1 MNLVESI
8 HHLANPA
15 RALSMA
21 RFYKTGPGEYA
32 EHSVFLGLT
41 SPQMQQL
48 AKNHQ
53 DTSLDELENCL
64 QNRYHEVRMT
74 ALFVLVRQYTRGH
87 DQEAIFDLYIR
98 NLSYINN
105 WDLVDISCRDI
116 VGAHLFTR
124 DRRILD
130 DLAETPHLWSQRVAI
145 VSTWYFIKKGDYT
158 DTLRIAQKL
167 LNHPHDLLHKAV
179 GWMLREAW
187 KRGGKQEVEDF
198 LLRHIAETPR
208 TLLRYAIERMPE
220 EKRQYFLQH
229 PEGKIRS
236 SRQTKH

>member
-1 MNLVESI
+1 MNLIESI
-8 HHLANPA
+8 HHLANHA

-21 RFYKTGPGEYA
+21 RFYKTGSGEYA

-74 ALFVLVRQYTRGH
+74 ALFVLVRRYARGH
-87 DQEAIFDLYIR
+87 DQEAIFDLYMR
-98 NLSYINN
+98 NLSCINN

-167 LNHPHDLLHKAV
+167 LHHPHDLLHKAV

>member
-8 HHLANPA
+8 HQQASPE
-15 RALSMA
+15 RAILMK
-21 RFYKTGPGEYA
+21 RYYKTGPGDYA
-32 EHSVFLGLT
+32 ESSVFLGLS

-53 DTSLDELENCL
+53 DTSLEELEHCL
-64 QNRYHEVRMT
+64 QDIYHEVRMT
-74 ALFVLVRQYTRGH
+74 ALFILVRQYKRGH
-87 DQEAIFDLYIR
+87 AQEAIFDLYMR

-130 DLAETPHLWSQRVAI
+130 DLAETPHLWSQRVAM
-145 VSTWYFIKKGDYT
+145 VSTWYFIKKGEYT

-198 LLRHIAETPR
+198 LERHISVVPR

-220 EKRQYFLQH
+220 AQRLSFLQH
-229 PEGKIRS
+229 PLGKIRS
-236 SRQTKH
+236 SGRVKH

>member
-1 MNLVESI
+1 MNLIESI
-8 HHLANPA
+8 HHLANHA

-53 DTSLDELENCL
+53 DTLLDELENCL

-74 ALFVLVRQYTRGH
+74 ALFVLVRRYARGH
-87 DQEAIFDLYIR
+87 DQEAIFDLYMR

-167 LNHPHDLLHKAV
+167 LHHPHDLLHKAV

>member
-1 MNLVESI
+1 MNLIESI
-8 HHLANPA
+8 HHLANHA

-74 ALFVLVRQYTRGH
+74 ALFVLVRRYARGH
-87 DQEAIFDLYIR
+87 DQEAIFDLYMR

-167 LNHPHDLLHKAV
+167 LHHPHDLLHKAV

>member
-1 MNLVESI
+1 MNLIESI
-8 HHLANPA
+8 HHLANHA

-64 QNRYHEVRMT
+64 HDMYHEVRMT
-74 ALFVLVRQYTRGH
+74 ALFVLVRRYARGH
-87 DQEAIFDLYIR
+87 DQEAIFDLYMR

-167 LNHPHDLLHKAV
+167 LHHPHDLLHKAV

>member
-74 ALFVLVRQYTRGH
+74 ALFVLVRRYARGH
-87 DQEAIFDLYIR
+87 DQEAIFDLYMR

-167 LNHPHDLLHKAV
+167 LHHPHDLLHKAV

>member
-74 ALFVLVRQYTRGH
+74 ALFVLVRRYARGH
-87 DQEAIFDLYIR
+87 DQEAIFDLYMR
-98 NLSYINN
+98 NLSCINN

-167 LNHPHDLLHKAV
+167 LHHPHDLLHKAV

>member
-53 DTSLDELENCL
+53 DTSLEELENCL

-87 DQEAIFDLYIR
+87 AQEAIFDLYMR
-98 NLSYINN
+98 NLSYITN

-130 DLAETPHLWSQRVAI
+130 DLAETHHLWSQRVAI

-167 LNHPHDLLHKAV
+167 LHHPHDLLHKAV

-187 KRGGKQEVEDF
+187 KRGGNQEVEDF
-198 LLRHIAETPR
+198 LLRHIAEAPR

-236 SRQTKH
+236 SRRTKH

>member
-1 MNLVESI
+1 MNLIESI
-8 HHLANPA
+8 HHLANHA

-74 ALFVLVRQYTRGH
+74 ALFVLVRRYARGH
-87 DQEAIFDLYIR
+87 DQEAIFDLYMR
-98 NLSYINN
+98 NLSCINN

-167 LNHPHDLLHKAV
+167 LHHPHDLLHKAV